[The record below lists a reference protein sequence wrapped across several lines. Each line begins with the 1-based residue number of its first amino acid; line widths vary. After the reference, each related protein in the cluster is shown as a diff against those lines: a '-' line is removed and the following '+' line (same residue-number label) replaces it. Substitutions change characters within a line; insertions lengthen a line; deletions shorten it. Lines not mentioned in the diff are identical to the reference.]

1 MANPAQQNR
10 FKVMIDNL
18 PIGSFTKCSGLKAT
32 FAVKSYEEG
41 GQNNFVHQL
50 PGRLSYEN
58 ITLVRNVSEESLAL
72 AGWFASFQAAVKRS
86 TGRITVMDVTR
97 RRGRDV
103 EPDGSLPGVVVGGR
117 RRRVG
122 ERRAA
127 RNARDRPR
135 GLLRHVDG
143 GERAVRRF

>member
-86 TGRITVMDVTR
+86 TGRITVMDVT
-97 RRGRDV
+97 GAEV
-103 EPDGSLPGVVVGGR
+103 VTWNLMGVFPVSWSADGVDASGNGVLLETLVIAHEGFFDMSM
-117 RRRVG
+117 
-122 ERRAA
+122 AA
-127 RNARDRPR
+127 NV
-135 GLLRHVDG
+135 L
-143 GERAVRRF
+143 